1 MMCAFTKKTTLTALL
16 LLAAVPPAY
25 AHVGLGAVSSFHS
38 GFMHPLSGLDHMT
51 VMVAVGLWG
60 ALKGGKAIWAWPLAF
75 VAVMLF
81 GGILGMTGVPLPFVE
96 PGILASVVVLGLLV
110 ALAVDLPV
118 TAGIAV
124 IGLFALFHGHAHGAE
139 VPKDAGGFEY
149 MAGFALATASLHA
162 AGIGFGLGLG
172 LRFRG
177 LARAAGGVCAALG
190 AGLIFGII

>member
-1 MMCAFTKKTTLTALL
+1 MCAFAKKTTLTALL
-16 LLAAVPPAY
+16 LLAAVAQAY
-25 AHVGLGAVSSFHS
+25 AHIGSGTVSSFHS

-60 ALKGGKAIWAWPLAF
+60 SLKGGKAIWAWPLAF
-75 VAVMLF
+75 VAVMML
-81 GGILGMTGVPLPFVE
+81 GSMLGMAQMPLPLVE
-96 PGILASVVVLGLLV
+96 PGILASVVVLGLMV
-110 ALAVDLPV
+110 ALAIDLPIA
-118 TAGIAV
+118 AGIAI

-149 MAGFALATASLHA
+149 MAGFALATALLHA
-162 AGIGFGLGLG
+162 TGIGVGLGLG

-190 AGLIFGII
+190 AGLILGMI